1 MVDYLTFINDLDM
14 SDINDIM
21 ENIPYLERNEW
32 ERTRLHAYL
41 FGKANFKNVKKST
54 DMLKFP
60 WDKEEAKVEKARKKQ
75 RKNTTTDKDIEQM
88 KRIAE
93 RWQ

>member
-1 MVDYLTFINDLDM
+1 MTDV
-14 SDINDIM
+14 NDII

-32 ERTRLHAYL
+32 ERTRFTNYL
-41 FGKANFKNVKKST
+41 FGKANFKNIKKST
-54 DMLKFP
+54 DVLKFP

-88 KRIAE
+88 KRLAKM
-93 RWQ
+93 WQ